1 MNYKRVYSCESTR
14 TGWWVTGGDAPT
26 DKQKGFIA
34 TLAQSTGEDVDP
46 DSLTKGE
53 ASLKIDELKKKQDE
67 GAQSNDGPRV
77 SSRIVLGRL
86 DTNSLSVLILA
97 QSTTTGSDKLPSE
110 LPADETS
117 PPSDSHLAHPETWT
131 TGKSYIHPATILV
144 SQCTDLFPFSSCALS
159 PGHDPATDK
168 QKGFIHVLARQHD
181 VKDPVPEQ
189 MSKSEAS
196 EMIEKLKKA

>member
-1 MNYKRVYSCESTR
+1 MR
-14 TGWWVTGGDAPT
+14 TIASRQSNDSSLPPLDNPAKWVTGGDAPT

-67 GAQSNDGPRV
+67 GAQSDDGPRV
-77 SSRIVLGRL
+77 SLCIVSRRIYTSSLGVLF
-86 DTNSLSVLILA
+86 LS

-131 TGKSYIHPATILV
+131 TGKSFAH
-144 SQCTDLFPFSSCALS
+144 S
-159 PGHDPATDK
+159 P
-168 QKGFIHVLARQHD
+168 
-181 VKDPVPEQ
+181 
-189 MSKSEAS
+189 
-196 EMIEKLKKA
+196 